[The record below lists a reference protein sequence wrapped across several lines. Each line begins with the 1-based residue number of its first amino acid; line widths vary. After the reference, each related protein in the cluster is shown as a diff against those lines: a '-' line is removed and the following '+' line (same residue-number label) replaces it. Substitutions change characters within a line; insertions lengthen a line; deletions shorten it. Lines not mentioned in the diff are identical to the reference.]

1 MAAQSTRVKRPNN
14 HDTMELFQLPISE
27 SPRRLWLKKHRISTH
42 KSDYLPDD
50 EEPWNAW
57 AGELSDAVEDGSHG
71 TGSSEDDALCT
82 LAKKLGLGLWNEVF
96 PDGHHVEKQ
105 THHGN

>member
-1 MAAQSTRVKRPNN
+1 
-14 HDTMELFQLPISE
+14 MELFVIPISE
-27 SPRRLWLKKHRISTH
+27 SPRLRWLKKHHISTH
-42 KSDYLPDD
+42 KSDCMPDD

-57 AGELSDAVEDGSHG
+57 AGELSEAIEDGSNC
-71 TGSSEDDALCT
+71 TGATEADALCA
-82 LAKKLGLGLWNEVF
+82 LAKRLRIRLWNEVF